1 MKTKQYKIEFV
12 DNIPKNLKDGVLYV
26 CIECKVIVHK
36 CACGCGEKT
45 VTPIDR
51 KYGWIMQYDGQ
62 TITLKPSIGN
72 FSMPCKSHYY
82 ITESKV
88 QWLENCQTEKT
99 KNIFFTLIKKL
110 FDK

>member
-12 DNIPKNLKDGVLYV
+12 DKIPKDLKDGILYV

-51 KYGWIMQYDGQ
+51 KHGWIMQYDGQ
-62 TITLKPSIGN
+62 TITLRPSIGN

-88 QWLENCQTEKT
+88 QWLESYQT
-99 KNIFFTLIKKL
+99 KNKKKSLFTLIKQALKI
-110 FDK
+110 